1 MTICEHERYIVSG
14 ILGLDL
20 GLRYV
25 WYCMYFVIPEYAAS
39 LFRLIHHPA
48 EIIQSRSTNHTLSR

>member
-1 MTICEHERYIVSG
+1 VSG

-20 GLRYV
+20 DLRYV